1 MKYKVYF
8 ENGTIEEFDQVD
20 EISHTEYRL
29 SIGSNDYNVLID
41 EVKKIDL
48 IREPDDKLGCTIDNM
63 AIGSEPHKVDHI
75 LKSFK
80 DENKKLY
87 FDNTP
92 WLSKYMDEIAK
103 RAIIEQEKQLLDI
116 IFSIYNNAYDSYDD
130 YLESSK
136 KLFIEDKNNIFY
148 SYIPILS
155 EELFNYI
162 KRKK

>member
-8 ENGTIEEFDQVD
+8 ENGTIKEFDQVD
-20 EISHTEYRL
+20 EISSFEYRL
-29 SIGSNDYNVLID
+29 STGNSDYDVLID

-63 AIGSEPHKVDHI
+63 AIGSEPHKIKHI

-87 FDNTP
+87 FDKNT
-92 WLSKYMDEIAK
+92 WLSKYMDEITK
-103 RAIIEQEKQLLDI
+103 HAINEQEKQLIDI
-116 IFSIYNNAYDSYDD
+116 IFSVYNNEYIDYDD
-130 YLESSK
+130 YVEQSK
-136 KLFIEDKNNIFY
+136 KLFIEDKNDIFY

-162 KRKK
+162 KNKK